1 MMCELILAAWIV
13 GAMEV
18 TPGWMTV
25 DLIDRQT
32 LGDPNKLPTI
42 ERVQMTTEHYLSCW
56 DD

>member
-1 MMCELILAAWIV
+1 MCELILAAWIV